1 MFRVLG
7 VYNFAGSFKTAP
19 RIYIFSSAM
28 GADYSLYVKTIE
40 TYARAF
46 LTLNILTIGRVK
58 STVVYSLVVI
68 YSKCS

>member
-1 MFRVLG
+1 
-7 VYNFAGSFKTAP
+7 
-19 RIYIFSSAM
+19 M